1 MEKGRA
7 LFAFIVFSMIIA
19 STGAFALTPD
29 YIISNSEDW
38 RDVYSSTLYA
48 DLLKADS
55 GFLTSKNAG
64 TLLLNTIDAKNKNIQ
79 IISSSKVPYIVG
91 YKGIVTSR
99 NFNAEE
105 FSLSNVN
112 LELAKKLPSITK
124 FIIVD
129 DSYGYNAISVAPY
142 AALDNW
148 YVLLTNTKTLSQLDS
163 FLASRKVDKMIIY
176 GNVERAVLSRFSKYN
191 PEIINN
197 DGDRFENNIEM
208 VKKYRA
214 VSGSKQVIL
223 TNGEFIEK
231 EVMSGA
237 EPVIFIGSNN
247 VPTSVQNYIKGT
259 DISTAVLIGNELV
272 GTATFIRR
280 QLGLSVFV
288 KFAQGARNP
297 EGAISQVE
305 GLDLFY
311 LPKYNLNIDIFK
323 ISYNQ
328 ATRQIEVTYTN
339 KEAQAAYL
347 KGTIT
352 IKDSAGNSVTVG
364 DTDAVFIDGNA
375 KKTIVY
381 KLEEILQGNITATI
395 YTIYGESKKSL
406 EKVLERTIAISTI
419 EVMDNSAIN
428 ITGLEYDERTGVFL
442 VKVKNIGDVTAY
454 VDVELPDVI
463 VNGIPTTLALKDIAS
478 LAPGETRKLEV
489 PAGVKLSE
497 GDITDNAE
505 ITVRAYY
512 GERAES
518 LVKYAT
524 AVFPMKK
531 AGFDYVYYATAYG
544 LTAAIILVL
553 ILMIIAFFRRRKK
566 KKEEG
571 YYNY

>member
-1 MEKGRA
+1 MGKGKYA
-7 LFAFIVFSMIIA
+7 LSLVVLAAILLSG
-19 STGAFALTPD
+19 SALALVPD
-29 YIISNSEDW
+29 YVVSNSEDW
-38 RDVYSSTLYA
+38 RDVYSSILYA

-55 GFLTSKNAG
+55 GFLTSTKAG
-64 TLLLNTIDAKNKNIQ
+64 TLLLNTIDADNKNIQ
-79 IISSSKVPYIVG
+79 IMSSSKVPYIVG
-91 YKGIVTSR
+91 YKDIVTSR

-105 FSLSNVN
+105 FSFLNVN
-112 LELAKKLPSITK
+112 LELAKKLPEITK

-129 DSYGYNAISVAPY
+129 DAYGYNAISVAPY
-142 AALDNW
+142 AALDSW
-148 YVLLTNTKTLSQLDS
+148 YVLLINTRTLSQLDS
-163 FLASRKVDKMIIY
+163 FLASRKVDRMIIY
-176 GNVERAVLSRFSKYN
+176 GNVERAVLLRFAKYN
-191 PEIINN
+191 PEIINK

-208 VKKYRA
+208 VKKYLA
-214 VSGSKQVIL
+214 ISGSKQVIL

-247 VPTSVQNYIKGT
+247 VPTAVQDYIKGT

-311 LPKYNLNIDIFK
+311 LPRYNLNIDIFK

-328 ATRQIEVTYTN
+328 ATRQLEVTYTN

-352 IKDSAGNSVTVG
+352 ITDSSGNSVTVG

-381 KLEEILQGNITATI
+381 RLEEILQGNITARI

-406 EKVLERTIAISTI
+406 EKVLERTIPISTI

-428 ITGLEYDERTGVFL
+428 ITGLEYDERKGVFL
-442 VKVKNIGDVTAY
+442 VEIKNTGSVTAY
-454 VDVELPDVI
+454 VDIELPDVI

-489 PAGVKLSE
+489 PVPGKLTE
-497 GDITDNAE
+497 GDITDNSE

-531 AGFDYVYYATAYG
+531 AGFDYVYYATTYG

-553 ILMIIAFFRRRKK
+553 ILIIVAFIRRRKK
-566 KKEEG
+566 KREG
-571 YYNY
+571 FYNY